1 MNLIERISNMTAASR
16 IEKLEDTVTRRV
28 IDHLVQSDPK
38 LDFPKA
44 GRAEEGEGFARI
56 DRNGVVYYSKLAYK
70 VLNPYFTSGVGLQ
83 FVKATN
89 EDPTGVFFT
98 EKCEAT
104 PSETFEAM
112 KAYLFAY
119 GVPRSELLVV
129 PATIFPCTYEKTPE
143 NIAALE
149 EVGAVLFHE

>member
-44 GRAEEGEGFARI
+44 GRAEEGDGFARI
-56 DRNGVVYYSKLAYK
+56 DRNGIVYYSKLAYK

-104 PSETFEAM
+104 